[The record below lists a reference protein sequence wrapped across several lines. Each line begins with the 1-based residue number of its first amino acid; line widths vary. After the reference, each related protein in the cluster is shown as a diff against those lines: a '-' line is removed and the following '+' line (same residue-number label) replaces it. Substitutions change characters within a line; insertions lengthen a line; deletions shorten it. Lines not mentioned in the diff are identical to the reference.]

1 MEKRDEFEER
11 STAFHSTIPFNSI
24 EEAEKNKRKKKKRVE
39 EWEEIKRRRHIDGVT
54 WAKIK
59 GES

>member
-24 EEAEKNKRKKKKRVE
+24 EEAEKNKRKKKKE
-39 EWEEIKRRRHIDGVT
+39 LKNGKRSR
-54 WAKIK
+54 
-59 GES
+59 GEGISMA